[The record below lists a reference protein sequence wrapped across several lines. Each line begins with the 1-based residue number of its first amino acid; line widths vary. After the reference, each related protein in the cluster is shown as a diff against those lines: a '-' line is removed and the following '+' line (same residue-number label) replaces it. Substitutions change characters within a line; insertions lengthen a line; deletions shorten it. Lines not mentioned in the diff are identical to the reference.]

1 MASAPALSYSGAM
14 TPAERSAPW
23 IAGAALSLPVL
34 LVASPPSCD
43 FPQYELMVALLRG
56 YGDPAAAPRDLYALA
71 LGNANQGFFA
81 LAWLLSLAMPAALAC
96 KLTVA
101 ASIAGLPVA
110 SARLADH
117 LGRSR
122 WTAVLTAPL
131 ALGLLFRWG
140 LLANLLGL
148 VLFVLVLPALDRF
161 MDAPSARGATVVGA
175 AGVGVA
181 LVHSSA
187 PFLLGA
193 TALALALARGGSR
206 WRFAWSGVAVAPAA
220 LLVAVQYALFRASAD
235 ATFVASRSI
244 VAGLRGRLWGLHVN
258 AYGPMDAPLGLVLL
272 GTFVAALGV
281 ISLGVDAP
289 RGASL
294 LRRHRFSLAAALLGA
309 QYLAWPYSLG
319 GTGLLYLR
327 FLAPA
332 MVLLAVSAPPAGPLV
347 RHRRIV
353 AALAAAGVLTTLLG
367 VAPAFRAAHR
377 GYAALERIAPRIARG
392 SAVVELNLT
401 ETPGALA
408 IFNHAHAHVVALR
421 GGRSHDEFA
430 ALPQMPVRFRPGLA
444 WETTGY
450 RLREPTDFIPEV
462 DFRRFRYALVRV
474 RDARTLARLPAA
486 MGPAGRQVA
495 VSGAWALF
503 ESQLPVVPLTA
514 ADTPGVPMG
523 LPTFGQRLR
532 ALAGAPAPT
541 RRDRTP

>member
-1 MASAPALSYSGAM
+1 MAPWLAGAM
-14 TPAERSAPW
+14 LA
-23 IAGAALSLPVL
+23 LPVV
-34 LVASPPSCD
+34 LVTSPPSCD

-56 YGDPAAAPRDLYALA
+56 YGDPSIAPRALYALT

-96 KLTVA
+96 KLIVA

-110 SARLADH
+110 AARLADH

-148 VLFVLVLPALDRF
+148 VLFVWVLPALDRYT
-161 MDAPSARGATVVGA
+161 DAPSWRGAGVVGA

-181 LVHSSA
+181 LAHSSA
-187 PFLLGA
+187 PFLLGPA
-193 TALALALARGGSR
+193 ALALALARGGSR
-206 WRFAWSGVAVAPAA
+206 WRFAWAAVAVAPAA
-220 LLVAVQYALFRASAD
+220 LLVAAQYALFRASAD
-235 ATFVASRSI
+235 ATFVASRAI
-244 VAGLRGRLWGLHVN
+244 VAGLRVRLSGLHVN
-258 AYGPMDAPLGLVLL
+258 AYGLMEAPLALALL

-289 RGASL
+289 QGTSP
-294 LRRHRFSLAAALLGA
+294 LRRHRFSLAAFLLGA
-309 QYLAWPYSLG
+309 QYLIWPYSLG

-327 FLAPA
+327 FLPPA

-347 RHRRIV
+347 RHRLIV
-353 AALAAAGVLTTLLG
+353 AVLAVAGVLTTLLG
-367 VAPAFRAAHR
+367 VAPAFRAAHE
-377 GYAALERIAPRIARG
+377 GYAALERITPRIARG
-392 SAVVELNLT
+392 SAVVGLNLA
-401 ETPGALA
+401 ETPGALT

-430 ALPQMPVRFRPGLA
+430 SLPQMPVRFRPGMA
-444 WETTGY
+444 WEASAY

-474 RDARTLARLPAA
+474 PDARTLARLPAA
-486 MGPAGRQVA
+486 MGPSGRQIA

-503 ESQLPVVPLTA
+503 ESQLPVLPLTA
-514 ADTPGVPMG
+514 PDPPGVPAG
-523 LPTFGQRLR
+523 IPAIGWRLR
-532 ALAGAPAPT
+532 ALAGARKPAAGADVAPGGP
-541 RRDRTP
+541 RRWPAAFPAR